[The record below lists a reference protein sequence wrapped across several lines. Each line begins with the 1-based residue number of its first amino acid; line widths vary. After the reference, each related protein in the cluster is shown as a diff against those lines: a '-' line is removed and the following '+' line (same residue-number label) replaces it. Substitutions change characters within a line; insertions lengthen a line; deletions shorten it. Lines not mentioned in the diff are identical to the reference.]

1 MKEKQRGYYMKRLF
15 LLIMI
20 STLSSYSALANDV
33 QPIKCS
39 DFITHLTNHL
49 DTEDSFRLMAE
60 QSNTLHPKYLPPPP
74 LEVIKSTDRDFFD
87 KTIAECRAIPNETL
101 MDSLNHNH
109 TIIVQNISQALK
121 IRGEHYRQIAE
132 TAKDIFPKSTTC
144 QNVIR
149 QHESNPELLNFP
161 HTVLDYMLVQPVFGG
176 PGVETRI
183 IEKYMNI
190 IISNTLNSCKA
201 NPNDLFYPIMHTE
214 IQKQTTIAENTVT
227 YP

>member
-1 MKEKQRGYYMKRLF
+1 MKSFF
-15 LLIMI
+15 LLLAI
-20 STLSSYSALANDV
+20 TLSSYSAMADDS

-39 DFITHLTNHL
+39 EFITHITDHV
-49 DTEDSFRLMAE
+49 DTEDSFRLMVESA
-60 QSNTLHPKYLPPPP
+60 NNIHPKYLPRPPSSII
-74 LEVIKSTDRDFFD
+74 LSIDRDFFD
-87 KTIAECRAIPNETL
+87 KTIAECRAVPGETL
-101 MDSLNHNH
+101 LDSMNHAH
-109 TIIVQNISQALK
+109 DAVSKNIAKSLK
-121 IRGEHYRQIAE
+121 IRGDHYLKIAE

-176 PGVETRI
+176 PGVESHI